1 MGNLCASYS
10 TPFLVY
16 KQGHAKTSERFME
29 YLLGR
34 PLPVLQVDEPTQ
46 ISTNGPSFGR
56 LSETYRFS
64 GQIGAGGM
72 GVIYKAH
79 HAMLKK
85 DVAIKILHQVND
97 LTVQRFQR
105 EAQAAYN
112 LHHENVVAVHE
123 FGVTDEGQP
132 YMVMEFIQGKT
143 LAAVIDERGAL
154 PLDLCVK
161 IFRQVLSGV
170 AHAHSRGVLH
180 RDLKPSN
187 IMLTDPDS
195 WNPQVR
201 IVDFGI
207 AKVLDMAED
216 DTSTGKLTR
225 TGDFVGSPLYMSPE
239 QCLGRNIDLRSDI
252 YSIGC
257 IVYESLTGHAPF
269 VGGTSMEIMLRQMN
283 DPAPTLK
290 EGAGGNSF
298 PAWIERLVARALAKD
313 PNQRFQNIEE
323 MRKALEDRVVAEV
336 KVSGQDKTGL
346 RLSKP
351 QLVAGGALAL
361 SVVAVGALALFAP
374 KSEKAHEKMPSE
386 QLADQFPDLKIDK
399 KNEKNKESFDD
410 VSNDPT
416 VLTAPLHDEIVERSV
431 ADRLQT
437 EISSQGQTLSDSALY
452 GLKDRMDINGLL
464 LNGSHISDKALQY
477 ARHLPLAK
485 VELNYNRKITDKV
498 LAFLNPD
505 TLEELSL
512 SETGFKSS
520 GLASLAKFKNL
531 RVLNLASDGINGQ
544 DLPALVN
551 CANLISLDLSNNLEI
566 YETACPTLARLTR
579 LRTLN
584 LSTTRIDGRGLSAF
598 KTLKELKALD
608 LNGTKVDDA
617 GVSALQGLPL
627 STLQLQMTA
636 ITGGAAKYIAKMKT
650 LRELG
655 LQHVP
660 LSLESIKLIATL
672 PLNKLILYNCDITD
686 EDLEA
691 LSRSKTLR
699 ELHLSG
705 NQKISAAGLKL
716 LSDLPIQEL
725 VLQKVNLGDADL
737 EIFANWK
744 NLRNIDLRNCPR
756 VTTAGA
762 ESLKKSIGHD
772 LSVYPF
778 DEPIIK
784 NINFGSPF

>member
-1 MGNLCASYS
+1 MDDSA
-10 TPFLVY
+10 
-16 KQGHAKTSERFME
+16 
-29 YLLGR
+29 
-34 PLPVLQVDEPTQ
+34 Q

-72 GVIYKAH
+72 GVIYRAH

-85 DVAIKILHQVND
+85 DVAIKILHQVNEM
-97 LTVQRFQR
+97 TVQRFQR

-132 YMVMEFIQGKT
+132 FMVMEFIQGKT
-143 LAAVIDERGAL
+143 LASVIDERGAL

-161 IFRQVLSGV
+161 IFKQVCSGV

-239 QCLGRNIDLRSDI
+239 QCLGKNIDLRSDI

-257 IVYESLTGHAPF
+257 IMYETLTGRAPF
-269 VGGTSMEIMLRQMN
+269 IGGTSMEIMLRQMN
-283 DPAPTLK
+283 DLAPTLK
-290 EGAGGNSF
+290 EGGGGTSY

-313 PNQRFQNIEE
+313 PNKRFQNVEE
-323 MRKALEDRVVAEV
+323 MKKALEERVVAEV
-336 KVSGQDKTGL
+336 KASSANKSAP
-346 RLSKP
+346 RFSKP
-351 QLVAGGALAL
+351 VVLAGALLVL
-361 SVVAVGALALFAP
+361 SVVAFGAFALLSP
-374 KSEKAHEKMPSE
+374 RGEKPHEKMPSE
-386 QLADQFPDLKIDK
+386 QLAAQFPDLKIDK
-399 KNEKNKESFDD
+399 NKKVEKGAESYDD
-410 VSNDPT
+410 ITSDPT

-452 GLKDRMDINGLL
+452 GLKDRVDIKSLL
-464 LNGSHISDKALQY
+464 LSGANISDKALRY
-477 ARHLPLAK
+477 ARHLPLVK
-485 VELNYNRKITDKV
+485 VELNYNPKITDKV
-498 LAFLNPD
+498 LAYLNPE

-512 SETGFKSS
+512 SHTGFKSA
-520 GLASLAKFKNL
+520 GLPALSKFKNL
-531 RVLNLASDGINGQ
+531 RTLNLSSDGIDER
-544 DLPALVN
+544 DLPVLAN

-566 YETACPTLARLTR
+566 YDAACQTVARLTK
-579 LRTLN
+579 LRSLN
-584 LSTTRIDGRGLSAF
+584 LGTTRIDGRGLIAF

-608 LNGTKVDDA
+608 LNGSKVEDS
-617 GVSALQGLPL
+617 GVVSLQNLPL
-627 STLQLQMTA
+627 STLELQMTA
-636 ITGGAAKYIAKMKT
+636 ITDGAIKAIAKMKT

-655 LQHVP
+655 FQRVP
-660 LSLESIKLIATL
+660 LSLDSIKLISTL
-672 PLNKLILYNCDITD
+672 PLNKLILYNCDITNA
-686 EDLEA
+686 DLEA
-691 LSRSKTLR
+691 LSHTRTLR

-705 NQKISAAGLKL
+705 NQKISAEGLKL
-716 LSDLPIQEL
+716 LSGLPIQEL
-725 VLQKVNLGDADL
+725 VLQKVNISDADL
-737 EIFANWK
+737 DIFADWK
-744 NLRNIDLRNCPR
+744 NLRNIDLSKCPG
-756 VTTAGA
+756 VTSAGA
-762 ESLKKSIGHD
+762 ERLKKSIGHD
-772 LSVYPF
+772 LSVFPF